1 MKIGEPKAYFDSLD
15 EEARNAIIER
25 VGSINNFLGPNDT
38 FKFSCKRHG
47 DCCTNRDN
55 NPILCTPY
63 DAFRMQTQLGINSH
77 EFKKY
82 FADLVLASEPEFPV
96 MLLSSPKVNDHLD
109 QCVFLDNKACR
120 VYEARPLVCRL
131 YPLGRILDQNMT
143 SYFFKVNTNKNC
155 GLGNDPSYTIDE
167 WIKKTNS
174 KSYLD
179 WSEKFYKL
187 LMEIDLSKYQ
197 GMPDKFKSTL
207 ATLLYDNTIKDRIP
221 SNEDKNSG
229 NHNKKQE
236 FGPNFNLEA
245 TKLFIDKYLK

>member
-1 MKIGEPKAYFDSLD
+1 MIIGEPQGYLDSLD
-15 EEARNAIIER
+15 NQSRNTILER
-25 VGSINNFLGPNDT
+25 VGGFDSFLGPNDT
-38 FKFSCKRHG
+38 FQFSCKKHG
-47 DCCTNRDN
+47 DCCTNRET

-63 DAFRMQTQLGINSH
+63 DAFKLQTHLGVNSG

-82 FADLVLASEPEFPV
+82 FADLVLASDPEFPV
-96 MLLSSPKVNDHLD
+96 MLVSSPKLNEHFD
-109 QCVFLDNKACR
+109 QCVFLDNNNCR

-131 YPLGRILDQNMT
+131 YPLGRILDNDMT
-143 SYFFKVNTNKNC
+143 SYFFKVDTDKHC
-155 GLGNDPSYTIDE
+155 GLGKGPSYTIDE

-207 ATLLYDNTIKDRIP
+207 ATLLYDSTIKDRIAL
-221 SNEDKNSG
+221 NRKLKNKEQ
-229 NHNKKQE
+229 NT
-236 FGPNFNLEA
+236 GPHFNLEA
-245 TKLFIDKYLK
+245 TRLFIEKYLIS